1 MAERELRSAVG
12 ARGRVGEGRAAGV
25 RALEARGP
33 GARRG
38 APSGWASG
46 DDSGLIDLKAL
57 RSLDAPRCAGEADA
71 GGPVMI
77 PVPHLQLFPFGAPE
91 EPRPPLAAPPPAA
104 LPEAPP
110 PATRRPSRVGSAA
123 QMMLGAA
130 LALAAVGIGYAAAS
144 LRAEAPVPSATAA
157 LASE

>member
-1 MAERELRSAVG
+1 M
-12 ARGRVGEGRAAGV
+12 GEGRAAGV
-25 RALEARGP
+25 RAPEARGA

-57 RSLDAPRCAGEADA
+57 RSLNAPRGAGEADA
-71 GGPVMI
+71 EGPVMI

-91 EPRPPLAAPPPAA
+91 APRPPVAAPPPPAA
-104 LPEAPP
+104 LPEPPP
-110 PATRRPSRVGSAA
+110 PAPRRPSRVGTAA
-123 QMMLGAA
+123 QMVLGAA

-144 LRAEAPVPSATAA
+144 LRAEAPAPSATVA

>member
-12 ARGRVGEGRAAGV
+12 ARGWVGEGRAP
-25 RALEARGP
+25 EARGP

-57 RSLDAPRCAGEADA
+57 RSLDAPRCAGEAEA
-71 GGPVMI
+71 EGPVMI

-91 EPRPPLAAPPPAA
+91 EPRPPIAAPPPAA

-110 PATRRPSRVGSAA
+110 PAPRRPSRVGSAA
-123 QMMLGAA
+123 QMVLGAA

-144 LRAEAPVPSATAA
+144 LRAEAPAPSATAA

>member
-12 ARGRVGEGRAAGV
+12 DRGRVGGV
-25 RALEARGP
+25 RASEARGP

-57 RSLDAPRCAGEADA
+57 RSLDASRCAGEADA

-91 EPRPPLAAPPPAA
+91 EPRPLLAAPPPPTA

-110 PATRRPSRVGSAA
+110 PASRRPSRVRSAA